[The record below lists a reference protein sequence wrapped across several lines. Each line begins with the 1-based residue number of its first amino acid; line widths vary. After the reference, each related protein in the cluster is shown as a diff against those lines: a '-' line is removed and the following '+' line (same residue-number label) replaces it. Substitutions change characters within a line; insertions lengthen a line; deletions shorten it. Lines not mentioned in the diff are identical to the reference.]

1 MNVQQAMRR
10 IDKVLGRTIAGAA
23 ALATAASVHAQGTLY
38 VDDDAPAGGDGSS
51 WATAFRDLQSALAA
65 ARVGGSRIG
74 VIKVAAGI
82 YAPAG
87 SGGDRGATFLTVS
100 GVALEGGFA
109 GLGAVGGGSPDEQD
123 PDRFVSVL
131 TGDLNGDDGPGFT
144 SRSDNAKHVVTVSGF
159 SGIELDGFTIRG
171 GYADEDAS
179 YGGAVRVSFT
189 RAFYA
194 YAYQDLLIRR
204 CVFAENHAFEAGG
217 ALGHEQGST
226 SLEDCRFM
234 GNRAGRQGGA
244 AWGSLSVVR
253 CLFEGNEAPLGG
265 AVSGVTHA
273 VNCRFVGNSA
283 VAGGAVHGLSVLSAC
298 SLMDNFA
305 VVSGGAVH
313 SPWDM
318 SRWSDCLFA
327 GNRAETGGA
336 VHAHFSSQIERCT
349 IAGNTAEVGGGVVS
363 ATGYLRITDS
373 ILWGNA
379 APSGGGPQAAVGLH
393 ASLSVD
399 RCILAGGMA
408 GIRQDTPG
416 RVHATRI
423 DPSNPRFVD
432 AVGADGDPFTA
443 RDNDYRPQADSPAI
457 DGGVCYLTDL
467 WKPELID
474 AIGQPRF
481 GPRPCITSMC
491 ADLGA
496 IEYQSPVCTDAPVAI
511 HVRSNAPLGGD
522 GRSWATAFRTLNEG
536 VRSAWD
542 RPIWVAGGVYRATGR
557 DDTLIMIPDN
567 AFGQVRRHIIGGFAG
582 TETDA
587 SQRVAVLN
595 STVLDGDVLGNDD
608 GSAGARGDNARRVI
622 QGGSTDLL
630 LEDLTIRNMHGG
642 NPALL
647 FYGPLLTMRRVVIE
661 NSSADTSYSGT
672 VLFQFW
678 RGVARLESVTV
689 RNCVAAAGPIVSMGS
704 AARLEMHGGTFESN
718 TSSVIVRV
726 PQSAE
731 VLLDGTRFAQN
742 RGIAMGATL
751 AGEVV
756 VSDCEFIANTRSTV
770 VAQGAALLIE
780 SGPASIVRSKFIRNR
795 ATATGSSSSRRA
807 EGGAVYSTGRLTIA
821 DCLFAGN
828 EVVGPNGS
836 GGAAV
841 CATQPITMTNCTIVG
856 NKNINAST
864 GGAVWLSGV
873 TGPSLVTSSILWDN
887 EMVSG
892 QGAESQIKIDR
903 AQGGAADLVRRS
915 IIEGWVGP
923 DNDDV
928 SGDDPRFVDPL
939 GPDGVEASGDEN
951 FALRSDSPAID
962 RASDL
967 VSPAGDC
974 SPDIGDADGDGST
987 SERTPVDL
995 ASHPRVVRARGL
1007 GAAFTLDL
1015 GAYEFQQVICAADW
1029 NGVGGL
1035 TVQDLLEFVGAWLG
1049 GDADFNGSGETSVQD
1064 IFDYLVAYFA
1074 GCA

>member
-10 IDKVLGRTIAGAA
+10 IDQVLGRTIAGAA

-38 VDDDAPAGGDGSS
+38 VDDDAPAGGDGAS
-51 WATAFRDLQSALAA
+51 WTTAYRNLQSALAA
-65 ARVGGSRIG
+65 ARVAGSRIG

-204 CVFAENHAFEAGG
+204 CVFAENHASEAGG

-313 SPWDM
+313 GAGDS

-327 GNRAETGGA
+327 GNRANAGGA
-336 VHAHFSSQIERCT
+336 VFSEFGGLIERCT
-349 IAGNTAEVGGGVVS
+349 IAGNTAEIGGGVLHDS
-363 ATGYLRITDS
+363 GYLRTQDS

-379 APSGGGPQAAVGLH
+379 APSGLGSQVAVERYARFEIDRSILSGGAAGVRVDGPTTVY
-393 ASLSVD
+393 AS
-399 RCILAGGMA
+399 
-408 GIRQDTPG
+408 
-416 RVHATRI
+416 RI
-423 DPSNPRFVD
+423 DTRNPRFVD
-432 AVGADGDPFTA
+432 SVGADGDPFTA
-443 RDNDYRPQADSPAI
+443 MDNDYRPQADSPAI
-457 DGGVCYLTDL
+457 DGGVCYSTAL
-467 WKPELID
+467 WTLALVD

-481 GPRPCITSMC
+481 GPRPCITTMC
-491 ADLGA
+491 ADIGA
-496 IEYQSPVCTDAPVAI
+496 IEYQNASCTDAPVAI
-511 HVRSNAPLGGD
+511 HVRNNAPLGGD
-522 GRSWATAFRTLNEG
+522 GRSWATAYRTVNEG
-536 VRSAWD
+536 MRSPWD
-542 RPIWVAGGVYRATGR
+542 RPIWVAGGVYRAVGR
-557 DDTLIMIPDN
+557 EDTLIEFVP
-567 AFGQVRRHIIGGFAG
+567 GGPGPVQRQIIGGFAG
-582 TETDA
+582 TETDVT
-587 SQRVAVLN
+587 QRVLGLHR
-595 STVLDGDVLGNDD
+595 TVLDGDVLGNDD
-608 GSAGARGDNARRVI
+608 GTEATWGDNAWRAMLVA
-622 QGGSTDLL
+622 STEML
-630 LEDLTIRNMHGG
+630 LEDVTIRNVHGG
-642 NPALL
+642 IRVA
-647 FYGPLLTMRRVVIE
+647 FSGPKLTMRRAVIE
-661 NSSADTSYSGT
+661 DCRTVSPGSGWPVAQLAGEVHMDAVT
-672 VLFQFW
+672 I
-678 RGVARLESVTV
+678 RGCSVPTG
-689 RNCVAAAGPIVSMGS
+689 AIVSMTDGS
-704 AARLEMHGGTFESN
+704 RIDVQGGVFESN
-718 TSSVIVRV
+718 MARVVIQAFDGSRVRL
-726 PQSAE
+726 E
-731 VLLDGTRFAQN
+731 RTRFVGN
-742 RGIAMGATL
+742 SGAAT
-751 AGEVV
+751 GFTYPQEVV
-756 VSDCEFIANTRSTV
+756 VSDCDFVGN
-770 VAQGAALLIE
+770 AQRNSLARGAAIWIT
-780 SGPASIVRSKFIRNR
+780 SGNATIVRSRFIQNR
-795 ATATGSSSSRRA
+795 ATATGSSTSRTA
-807 EGGAVYSTGRLTIA
+807 QGGAVYSTGRLTIA

-828 EVVGPNGS
+828 EVVGPSGS

-873 TGPSLVTSSILWDN
+873 TGPSLVTSSIMWDN

-892 QGAESQIKIDR
+892 QVAESQIKIDR
-903 AQGGAADLVRRS
+903 APGGAPDVVRRS
-915 IIEGWVGP
+915 IVEGWP
-923 DNDDV
+923 V
-928 SGDDPRFVDPL
+928 SSTQGVDAVDPRFVDPL
-939 GPDGVEASGDEN
+939 GPDGNAASGDEN
-951 FALRSDSPAID
+951 FALRADSPAID
-962 RASDL
+962 RASDG
-967 VSPAGDC
+967 VAPSGDC
-974 SPDIGDADGDGST
+974 ALDIADADGDGNT
-987 SERTPVDL
+987 GERTPSDL
-995 ASHPRVVRARGL
+995 AGNPRVVRARGL